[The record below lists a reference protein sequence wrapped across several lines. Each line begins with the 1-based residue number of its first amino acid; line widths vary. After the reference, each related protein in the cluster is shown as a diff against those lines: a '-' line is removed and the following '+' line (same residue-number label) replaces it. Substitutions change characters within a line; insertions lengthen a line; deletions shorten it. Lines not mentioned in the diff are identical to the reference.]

1 MNNMQTIITKI
12 KAILSQ
18 TIQGN
23 VYDKDVANALGIKP
37 GTFASM
43 KRRNS
48 TPHKAI
54 LDYCVAN
61 HINAND
67 LLFSKPVNNE
77 VTAPLTIK
85 YLGDLQASAG
95 GGADGADESYEELTV
110 NELLMLFLNR
120 LK

>member
-1 MNNMQTIITKI
+1 MNNIQTIITKI

-18 TIQGN
+18 TIQGK

-37 GTFASM
+37 VTFASM

-48 TPHKAI
+48 IPHKAV
-54 LDYCVAN
+54 LDYCAAN

-77 VTAPLTIK
+77 VKAPLTIK
-85 YLGDLQASAG
+85 YFDELQASAG
-95 GGADGADESYEELTV
+95 GGADGLNEAYEELSFTD
-110 NELLMLFLNR
+110 LLALFLSR
-120 LK
+120 IK